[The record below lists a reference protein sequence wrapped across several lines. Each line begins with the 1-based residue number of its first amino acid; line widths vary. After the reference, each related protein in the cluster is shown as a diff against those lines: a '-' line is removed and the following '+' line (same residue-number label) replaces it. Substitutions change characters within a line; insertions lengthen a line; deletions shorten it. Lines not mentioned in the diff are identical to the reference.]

1 MVNAVRNFPDE
12 RSVNAIKARGVRYL
26 VIHGE
31 WLYGAR
37 YEELVA
43 ALDRRPDLTLVSRHP
58 WQSAD
63 KHAEISVY
71 RISYA
76 TP

>member
-1 MVNAVRNFPDE
+1 M
-12 RSVNAIKARGVRYL
+12 
-26 VIHGE
+26 IHGE

-43 ALDRRPDLTLVSRHP
+43 ALDRRPDMTLVSRHP
-58 WQSAD
+58 WQRED

-71 RISYA
+71 RVSYV

>member
-1 MVNAVRNFPDE
+1 MNMV
-12 RSVNAIKARGVRYL
+12 RSRGVRYL

-37 YEELVA
+37 YEQLVTE
-43 ALDRRPDLTLVSRHP
+43 LDRRPDLKLISRHP
-58 WQSAD
+58 WQRED

-71 RISYA
+71 RVLTITDPA
-76 TP
+76 GR